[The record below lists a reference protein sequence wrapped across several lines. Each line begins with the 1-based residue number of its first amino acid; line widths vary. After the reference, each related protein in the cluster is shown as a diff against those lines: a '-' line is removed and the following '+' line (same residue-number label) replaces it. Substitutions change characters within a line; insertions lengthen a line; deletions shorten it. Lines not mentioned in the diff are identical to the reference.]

1 MRYFVTLFALAVVS
15 VGAWLAPSPTQ
26 AQPAACPREVAR
38 AFSATNLICTNLKLG
53 EACIGNGVIEASE
66 REGVTDFRFSQIGDK
81 VALTNIGELRLR
93 SADTTDA
100 LWAVVQAQHNI
111 RTSGGLTNLAANT
124 FIFGDVTMADDG
136 DIAQEVI
143 SSGDGRFATVLAERG
158 IIIRSQPDAG
168 SAAVWQLQAG
178 ERVIVI
184 AQSADKAWVRV
195 QVPSNFGGVGWVYA
209 YYMDVEGG
217 QETLPIAAANAPR
230 PTPIPPPPPPEYG
243 TMQAFKLI
251 SANTDP
257 ACANTPDSGIL
268 MQSPDGMME
277 EMRIRVNGVKMEF
290 NGTIFLQAQ
299 ANGELR
305 VSVLEGTVFFLEGDA
320 RTQVDAP
327 RVGAVTMGSNL
338 EPLGVVQVR
347 PLEATPSLLALP
359 SGLLTRAVAF
369 FLPGGSV
376 AQAPTE
382 EAPTP
387 EPTAPPANVISGF
400 MTATPQGEVASV
412 SATEATPEPKL
423 EATPTSAVAGSL
435 VSTQHGELCGG
446 AEPLSIT
453 QEAPAFGFSADVG
466 GLWTARAGTS
476 ATFEVLGGTFQ
487 PNLGDFIRLL
497 SVQGIVAQSGD
508 QQQLSV
514 TFTQDV
520 RFSASFSSK
529 AGDTLIV
536 TVRCNN

>member
-1 MRYFVTLFALAVVS
+1 MRHLVTLLALALVGA
-15 VGAWLAPSPTQ
+15 GAWLAQNTVH
-26 AQPAACPREVAR
+26 AQPAACPIQVAS
-38 AFSATNLICTNLKLG
+38 AFSATNLICTNLRLG
-53 EACIGNGVIEASE
+53 EACVGNGTVEASE

-81 VALTNIGELRLR
+81 APLTNIGELRLR
-93 SADTTDA
+93 SVDTTSA

-111 RTSGGLTNLAANT
+111 RTSGGLTNLAAKT
-124 FIFGDVTMADDG
+124 LIFGDVTMADDG
-136 DIAQEVI
+136 DVAQEVI
-143 SSGDGRFATVLAERG
+143 GSGDGRFATVLAERG

-178 ERVIVI
+178 ERVIAI
-184 AQSADKAWVRV
+184 AQSVDKAWLRVRV
-195 QVPSNFGGVGWVYA
+195 PSGFGGVGWVYA

-217 QETLPIAAANAPR
+217 QESLPFAQANAPR

-257 ACANTPDSGIL
+257 SCADTPDSGIL
-268 MQSPDGMME
+268 MQSPDGMLE

-299 ANGELR
+299 AGRELR
-305 VSVLEGTVFFLEGDA
+305 VSVLEGTVFFLEGDN

-327 RVGAVTMGSNL
+327 RVGTVAMGSNL
-338 EPLGVVQVR
+338 EPLGVVQVSQ
-347 PLEATPSLLALP
+347 LEATPRLLALP
-359 SGLLTRAVAF
+359 SSLLTRTVAF
-369 FLPGGSV
+369 FLGGGSV
-376 AQAPTE
+376 AQAPAQE
-382 EAPTP
+382 PTP
-387 EPTAPPANVISGF
+387 MPANVVSGF
-400 MTATPQGEVASV
+400 ATATPEGEVASV
-412 SATEATPEPKL
+412 ATEATPEAQPT
-423 EATPTSAVAGSL
+423 ATPTPSVAGSL
-435 VSTQHGELCGG
+435 VSTQHGELCGR